1 MTSQYPLIDPITGLS
16 NVDPITGCN
25 YMERKPAYTSSITTQ
40 EYLTLMKSARQVQ
53 WSAKV
58 SLTMFMW
65 SQDHPILRLPLLWL
79 HRLLLSYARWHYCR
93 ANRIYAKVTAHE

>member
-1 MTSQYPLIDPITGLS
+1 MMDPITGLS
-16 NVDPITGCN
+16 DVDPITGCRYSDGN
-25 YMERKPAYTSSITTQ
+25 WQFENQPMTATPITPQ
-40 EYLTLMKSARQVQ
+40 EYLMIMKSARQVQ
-53 WSAKV
+53 WSAEV

-79 HRLLLSYARWHYCR
+79 HRVLLSYARWHYCR